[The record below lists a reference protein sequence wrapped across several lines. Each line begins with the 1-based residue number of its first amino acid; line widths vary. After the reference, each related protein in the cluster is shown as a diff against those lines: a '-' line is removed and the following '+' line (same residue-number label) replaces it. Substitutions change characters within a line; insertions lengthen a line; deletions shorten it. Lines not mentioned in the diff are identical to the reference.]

1 MNEEMSSEGK
11 KKFSITEG
19 IVNALLIFIL
29 GFLVGVSV
37 KSEAKKRIT
46 IGYEDY
52 LTSKFTSD
60 FDLSAKAS
68 QNQNPNQVPQPE
80 GGAGNAPGES
90 PGQ

>member
-1 MNEEMSSEGK
+1 MNGETNSEGK

-19 IVNALLIFIL
+19 IVNAFLIFIL

-37 KSEAKKRIT
+37 KSEAKKRMT

-52 LTSKFTSD
+52 LTSQFTSD
-60 FDLSAKAS
+60 FDLIVKTPQ
-68 QNQNPNQVPQPE
+68 QNENPVPAPQPE
-80 GGAGNAPGES
+80 QN